1 MRVLTVGKPITNLRF
16 TADGQRLVV
25 GWWTHEEGPHLEL
38 CSFDGA
44 RLPVRLPAWD
54 RMTYERPIPVHPVG
68 DIVYVA
74 WGEQLYSFRAA
85 DGEVVAW
92 PNLMPA
98 QQMIVSA
105 DGTRVVLAQIVYADR
120 AIHYQVQ
127 GGAVAPAGHR
137 VDWDRTLVAPF
148 ALGGFLPDGERF
160 LTVDDGA
167 VRLRAF
173 ATGEELTARRY
184 PTYNINDPQLS
195 PDGRHLG
202 IIGYSTMYLYAVP
215 ALGKPRKF
223 ASTRSFGDFRS
234 FAFHPD
240 GRTLAV
246 IHGGPTLVK
255 LYDVDTLKLRAK
267 YNWKVGALQAVAFS
281 PDGMLGAAGGEDG
294 RVVLWDVDD

>member
-1 MRVLTVGKPITNLRF
+1 MRVLDIGKPITTLRF

-25 GWWTHEEGPHLEL
+25 GWWTPEEGLHLEL
-38 CSFDGA
+38 CSFDGE
-44 RLPVRLPAWD
+44 RFPVPLPAWYG
-54 RMTYERPIPVHPVG
+54 MTYGRPITVHPVR

-74 WGEQLYSFRAA
+74 WGEWVHSFRTTEAA
-85 DGEVVAW
+85 VVPCPTLGQA
-92 PNLMPA
+92 N
-98 QQMIVSA
+98 QMIVSA

-127 GGAVAPAGHR
+127 GVSVAPTGHR

-202 IIGYSTMYLYAVP
+202 IIGYSTMYLYDVP

-267 YNWKVGALQAVAFS
+267 YSWKVGALQAVAFS
-281 PDGMLGAAGGEDG
+281 PDGMLGAAGGEEG